1 MPVRSSRHRAYP
13 VQREGLHLPFV
24 HSAATPYVRRCV
36 RTVGSVMFH
45 HSRSSPPLPQR
56 SSLRSGFFC
65 PSPSTL
71 KTTSSVPLGG
81 TSRFRRL
88 AAYTECLRCAGAPRR
103 PPSGSE
109 LSLMLFH
116 NMSSSETTGNSS
128 AALSQLLHR
137 KHWPST
143 WAKKFRH
150 SLYPHTPILVRCAF
164 SRLDYGSLSL
174 RPVALLALLSEL
186 TRLASSH
193 RGRLHP
199 GFRRFG
205 HPPRRRISLQC
216 QLGNLHWQDFHLLD
230 HQLASLH

>member
-1 MPVRSSRHRAYP
+1 MPFRSSQHRAYP
-13 VQREGLHLPFV
+13 VQQEGLHLPFV

-36 RTVGSVMFH
+36 RTVGSVMYH

-71 KTTSSVPLGG
+71 KTTSSAPLGC

-128 AALSQLLHR
+128 AALTQLLHR

-143 WAKKFRH
+143 WDKKFRH
-150 SLYPHTPILVRCAF
+150 SLRT
-164 SRLDYGSLSL
+164 
-174 RPVALLALLSEL
+174 
-186 TRLASSH
+186 SH
-193 RGRLHP
+193 SDSGEVCV
-199 GFRRFG
+199 FE
-205 HPPRRRISLQC
+205 
-216 QLGNLHWQDFHLLD
+216 
-230 HQLASLH
+230 A